1 MNNYLKKIIIYC
13 TAIPIIS
20 TVVSV
25 SALSL
30 KETGQVTLSVNS
42 TQSDKM
48 NLINSKSYDS
58 SIILNEGDNITAES
72 GKSYIFDQLDKMRDD
87 RARDINQC
95 GWQVLRYKYKG
106 DSNEKVMIQ
115 SRSGVDPLIVPLK
128 LNGWFR
134 VYIGYEEDTGAI
146 KVKQNSEESYELV
159 GTHRYG
165 EYKEQR
171 GNQIITEKSAIMRNF
186 KEDSI
191 TIAPDYSQAV
201 RIAYVKFVAL
211 TDSEIELYTKEDEG
225 QAGTR
230 IMYDFDGYSDF
241 FSGKFYDEESFDS
254 KMVQPLAKK
263 NVGEINWCLGTTGML
278 NYDSKFGGKALSNWG
293 KYEKQL
299 RKGDKLA
306 RTNILNILK
315 TGKSPLEIIAAY
327 AEEEGMKVNAS
338 LRMNVFYNPSI
349 YGFLN
354 GPMYDNYKDSLQKW
368 SFSMSYNSP
377 KFRTYVKNVFKEA
390 VAIKNVDGITL
401 DFCRYP
407 TVFGAET
414 NSKDKVKIMNGFMR
428 ELRKEIPKNK
438 TITVRIPYKNP
449 ESYGFD
455 PKTWV
460 KEGLINTLVPSN
472 VDIDDF
478 FDVKP
483 YVNMVKGSKVK
494 LYIGISADVT
504 GKDISKEEDDAL
516 AGKSVS
522 NKTYLSPHQYLARA
536 YEVYSAGADG
546 LFLFNTSETLLMNTQ
561 SLKETDCLGDKVKL
575 EKWRKFYYNQPII
588 KKEVYIM

>member
-1 MNNYLKKIIIYC
+1 MNRCLKRIISC
-13 TAIPIIS
+13 CVAIPIIL
-20 TVVSV
+20 TLISV
-25 SALSL
+25 S
-30 KETGQVTLSVNS
+30 TLSSRKAAYATLNLNPVQNSKINS
-42 TQSDKM
+42 TISTT
-48 NLINSKSYDS
+48 YAS
-58 SIILNEGDNITAES
+58 SIMLKVGDSISAES
-72 GKSYIFDQLDKMRDD
+72 GKSYIFDSLDKMKDIRD
-87 RARDINQC
+87 RNINQC
-95 GWQVLRYKYKG
+95 GWKVLKYTYDG
-106 DSNEKVMIQ
+106 DTNEKVMIQ

-146 KVKQNSEESYELV
+146 RIKQNSEENYELI

-165 EYKEQR
+165 EYLEKL
-171 GNQIITEKSAIMRNF
+171 GDQIITEKSAIIRNF
-186 KEDSI
+186 NEDSI

-211 TDSEIELYTKEDEG
+211 TDEEIALYTKKDEG
-225 QAGTR
+225 QLGKR
-230 IMYDFDGYSDF
+230 IVYDFDGYSDF
-241 FSGKFYDEESFDS
+241 FSGKFYDAESFDS
-254 KMVQPLAKK
+254 KMVQPLAMK

-278 NYDSKFGGKALSNWG
+278 NYNSKFGGKALSNWST
-293 KYEKQL
+293 YEKQL

-315 TGKSPLEIIAAY
+315 TGKSPLEIIAEY
-327 AEEEGMKVNAS
+327 AEKEDMKVNAS
-338 LRMNVFYNPSI
+338 LRMDVFYNPAI

-354 GPMYDNYKDSLQKW
+354 GPMYDNYKDCLQKW

-414 NSKDKVKIMNGFMR
+414 NPKDKIKIMNGFMR
-428 ELRKEIPKNK
+428 ELRKEIPKDK

-460 KEGLINTLVPSN
+460 KEGLINRLVPSN

-478 FDVKP
+478 FNVKS
-483 YVNMVKGSKVK
+483 YVDMVKGSKVE
-494 LYIGISADVT
+494 LYIAISADVT
-504 GKDISKEEDDAL
+504 GKDISKEQDDAL

-546 LFLFNTSETLLMNTQ
+546 LFLFNTPETLLMNTQ
-561 SLKETDCLGDKVKL
+561 SLKETDFLGDKIKL
-575 EKWRKFYYNQPII
+575 EKWRRFYYNQPII
-588 KKEVYIM
+588 KKKIYIM